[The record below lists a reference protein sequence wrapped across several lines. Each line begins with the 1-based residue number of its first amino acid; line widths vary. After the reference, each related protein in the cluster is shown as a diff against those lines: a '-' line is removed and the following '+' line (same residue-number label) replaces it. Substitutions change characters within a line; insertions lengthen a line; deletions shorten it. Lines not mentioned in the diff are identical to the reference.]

1 MAELEYNIKEL
12 RNFFESGIRLNNLV
26 NESSP
31 MHDVARECYD
41 SLLKSNPIDNTF
53 YKHMQ
58 LGVFANHLNLGDPNS
73 KSKDCRFKKRRTYYT

>member
-12 RNFFESGIRLNNLV
+12 SNFYESGIRLNNLV

-41 SLLKSNPIDNTF
+41 
-53 YKHMQ
+53 
-58 LGVFANHLNLGDPNS
+58 
-73 KSKDCRFKKRRTYYT
+73 